1 MLCGTGNIPLKYSPH
16 FVGVFPLFTNNDQF
30 LKFCHMRVLKCF
42 ISTPIPCEKIC
53 SGNRQE
59 ASRAWISTTV
69 EAVWRRVGKP
79 GEPNS
84 YLSPLCKSLFS
95 CSFYFIMILNTGHNI
110 IHIHNNVLQNI
121 GSLTELLWVWTML
134 WAGWERNLLYTSV
147 SLIHP
152 T

>member
-1 MLCGTGNIPLKYSPH
+1 MWLSLLSWPTKNSIKLLQCITIFRSITMFRGTDNIPLNILEYYLC
-16 FVGVFPLFTNNDQF
+16 FIDVFPLFTNNDQF
-30 LKFCHMRVLKCF
+30 LKFCPMRVLNCF
-42 ISTPIPCEKIC
+42 RSTPIPCESFC

-95 CSFYFIMILNTGHNI
+95 SNIYLLWFLNTQHNI
-110 IHIHNNVLQNI
+110 IQIHKSVQ
-121 GSLTELLWVWTML
+121 WV
-134 WAGWERNLLYTSV
+134 
-147 SLIHP
+147 
-152 T
+152 